1 MNDDNVHNLE
11 LRFISNIIIDGVI
24 YNQPNIY
31 EVATLIIGDVDT
43 TEKKDII
50 MQTKVNN
57 FKE

>member
-11 LRFISNIIIDGVI
+11 LRFISNIIIDGMI

-31 EVATLIIGDVDT
+31 EVATLIVGDVDT
-43 TEKKDII
+43 IEKKDII

>member
-11 LRFISNIIIDGVI
+11 LRFISNIIIDGMI

-31 EVATLIIGDVDT
+31 EVATLIVGDVDT